1 MTEPRITVVDGNNY
15 NDLMESRRWKG
26 FKNHLVDPIIEPVQ
40 KLRTRCVVT
49 WVPIRTPL
57 NNSLMGKQK
66 TRAVKELP
74 TSTKLSPA
82 QAGLELFLVLFI
94 YSFICPFA
102 CFRHLLL
109 GTYSVSGTLINNY
122 SGLSQSS
129 QLFEAENILL
139 SFNTGGIQ
147 FLNGLGT
154 LSKVKLNDGIRGKP
168 RCFEPIQ
175 SS

>member
-1 MTEPRITVVDGNNY
+1 
-15 NDLMESRRWKG
+15 MEG
-26 FKNHLVDPIIEPVQ
+26 FKNHLVDPIIVPMQ

-66 TRAVKELP
+66 TRAVKEPP
-74 TSTKLSPA
+74 TTTKLSHA
-82 QAGLELFLVLFI
+82 RVGLELSVVLFI
-94 YSFICPFA
+94 YSFFCLFA
-102 CFRHLLL
+102 CFRHQLL
-109 GTYSVSGTLINNY
+109 GTHSVSGTLINNY

-129 QLFEAENILL
+129 PQLFEAGNILL

-154 LSKVKLNDGIRGKP
+154 LSKVKLNDGIEANPGALTLSRALNPCNTPEGERG
-168 RCFEPIQ
+168 
-175 SS
+175 